1 MLDHQ
6 KLDVYQVSV
15 AFVASAA
22 RCSSLLPRGHADLL
36 DQLKRSAFSIPLNI
50 AEGIGKPTT
59 AERRRYLAIA
69 RGSAMESSATLD
81 VLVAC
86 GLVEAA
92 EVAAAQAQLERI
104 VAMLSKMCR

>member
-1 MLDHQ
+1 
-6 KLDVYQVSV
+6 
-15 AFVASAA
+15 
-22 RCSSLLPRGHADLL
+22 
-36 DQLKRSAFSIPLNI
+36 
-50 AEGIGKPTT
+50 
-59 AERRRYLAIA
+59 
-69 RGSAMESSATLD
+69 MESSATLD

>member
-1 MLDHQ
+1 M
-6 KLDVYQVSV
+6 V
-15 AFVASAA
+15 AT
-22 RCSSLLPRGHADLL
+22 
-36 DQLKRSAFSIPLNI
+36 
-50 AEGIGKPTT
+50 GKPTT

-92 EVAAAQAQLERI
+92 AVAAAQAQLERI
-104 VAMLSKMCR
+104 VAMLSKRCR